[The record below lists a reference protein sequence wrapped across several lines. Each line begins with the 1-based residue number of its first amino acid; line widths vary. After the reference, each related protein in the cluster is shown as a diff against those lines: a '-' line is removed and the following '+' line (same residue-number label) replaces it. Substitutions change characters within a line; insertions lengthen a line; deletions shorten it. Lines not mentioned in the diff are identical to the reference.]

1 MRQIK
6 YIIIHCS
13 ATAEGKDF
21 CAKDI
26 DRWHRARGWNGI
38 GYHYVVRLDGT
49 IEKGRDVSKVG
60 AHCAGVNSISVG
72 VCYIGGLAADGR
84 TPKDTRTP
92 QQRDA
97 LHKLIKQLRV
107 KYPQARIVGHN
118 HFNKAKACPCYDVE
132 AECKALKFC

>member
-21 CAKDI
+21 GAKDI

-38 GYHYVVRLDGT
+38 GYHYVIRLDGT

-72 VCYIGGLAADGR
+72 VCYIGGLAAE
-84 TPKDTRTP
+84 TL
-92 QQRDA
+92 Q
-97 LHKLIKQLRV
+97 KLKGFAQWVVLSR
-107 KYPQARIVGHN
+107 Y
-118 HFNKAKACPCYDVE
+118 FS
-132 AECKALKFC
+132 